1 MTRIFNKLLRS
12 RLLLVMTVL
21 LVAYGLFFMPGTEQG
36 PRYLSA
42 LSNLGHIGAFFLI
55 WSFLFFQSGRLQNLS
70 AVRLIVLVLAFS
82 FLIAGLIELLQGLV
96 GRDSEWQDV
105 WDSMVGAML
114 ATAFCASQLRGWSM
128 TLRRFWQ
135 VLALVLLVVVP
146 WSIWRDL
153 SDETIIWRQFPVL
166 SDFRTPFELSRWQT
180 SRASLQMQTSAE
192 SGRRFLDVTF
202 RPARYST
209 LTLKYFYPDWRNYR
223 VLVLDVT
230 NPERRAYRVILRIHD
245 RLHRLHDF
253 ALNDRF
259 NRELELR
266 PGRQQIKI
274 HLDDV
279 KSAPH
284 SRSMDMQHLQ
294 ELSLF
299 TMQSSVYHHLYI
311 NSLYLE

>member
-1 MTRIFNKLLRS
+1 MTGIIIKLLRS
-12 RLLLVMTVL
+12 RPLLVMTVL
-21 LVAYGLFFMPGTEQG
+21 LVVYGLFFMPGTEQG

-55 WSFLFFQSGRLQNLS
+55 WCFLFYQSGRLQNLS
-70 AVRLIVLVLAFS
+70 AVRLIVLVLAVS

-114 ATAFCASQLRGWSM
+114 ATAFCASQLRGWS
-128 TLRRFWQ
+128 TSLRLFWQ
-135 VLALVLLVVVP
+135 LLALLLLFVVP

-153 SDETIIWRQFPVL
+153 IDETIIWRQFPEL
-166 SDFRTPFELSRWQT
+166 SDFRTPFEVSRWHT
-180 SRASLQMQTSAE
+180 SRASLQVQMSAD
-192 SGRRFLDVTF
+192 SGRRFLNVTF

-209 LTLKYFYPDWRNYR
+209 LSLKYFYPDWRDYR
-223 VLVLDVT
+223 TLVLDVT
-230 NPERRAYRVILRIHD
+230 NPERREYRVILRIHD

-259 NRELELR
+259 NRTLELR

-274 HLDDV
+274 PLGDV